1 MNSGFLEYR
10 VEFDEKRMIVRK
22 YYRTK
27 NIDLCIATVLEE
39 IIREMKSQSSNQWTN
54 AVSL

>member
-10 VEFDEKRMIVRK
+10 VELDERRMIVRK

-27 NIDLCIATVLEE
+27 NIDLCVATVLEE
-39 IIREMKSQSSNQWTN
+39 ILRELESRG
-54 AVSL
+54 